1 MHQALSV
8 ALLAPALL
16 LSDTPQ
22 VTVDAGTK
30 VTKTYENALKM
41 ELQSISIEFG
51 DQEQEVP
58 EDQLPEV
65 TIEDNEVIVFTD
77 EYLAVED
84 GRATRI
90 ARTFDSLEDSS
101 SQTVSM
107 PGGEGGEDVT
117 EGESELTGTT
127 VVFTWDEDDESYTA
141 AFGED
146 EEADED
152 LLEDLEG
159 DADFLFMFPGE
170 EVEIGDSWE
179 VEAEGFTLITSPSG
193 DLKIDSEDE
202 DGDDDDEFGEQF
214 EDNLSGEFEVT
225 LESIEDGVAKVVFE
239 GVIDTEI
246 ELERETPEEAPE
258 GLELQ
263 QAFEFSFDV
272 SGTLLWNM
280 EAGIAISMEMEAD
293 VEMNT
298 SNIQTMGEQS
308 IKQVQYFEGEYTS
321 TATFE

>member
-1 MHQALSV
+1 MRHAFAL
-8 ALLAPALL
+8 ALLAPSLL
-16 LSDTPQ
+16 LSDTPS
-22 VTVDAGTK
+22 VAVDAGTK
-30 VTKTYENALKM
+30 VTKTFENATKL
-41 ELQSISIEFG
+41 ELQSISMEFG
-51 DQEQEVP
+51 DEEQEVP
-58 EDQLPEV
+58 DEQLPEV
-65 TIEDNEVIVFTD
+65 VLEDSELIVFTD
-77 EYLAVED
+77 EYLAVD
-84 GRATRI
+84 GGRGTRV
-90 ARTFDSLEDSS
+90 ARTFDTLEDSS
-101 SQTVSM
+101 TQTVSM
-107 PGGEGGEDVT
+107 PDGEGGEEVA

-127 VVFTWDEDDESYTA
+127 IVFSWDEDEEAYTS

-152 LLEDLEG
+152 LLEGLEG

-179 VEAEGFTLITSPSG
+179 VEAKVFTLISSPSG

-202 DGDDDDEFGEQF
+202 ADDDDDFGEQF
-214 EDNLSGEFEVT
+214 EDNLSGEFDVT

-239 GVIDTEI
+239 GVVDTEI
-246 ELERETPEEAPE
+246 ELERETPEDAPE

-263 QAFEFSFDV
+263 QSFEFSFDV

-280 EAGIAISMEMEAD
+280 EEGIAISMELEAD

-308 IKQVQYFEGEYTS
+308 LKQVQYFEGEYTA

>member
-1 MHQALSV
+1 MRHAFAL
-8 ALLAPALL
+8 ALLAPSLL
-16 LSDTPQ
+16 LSDTPS
-22 VTVDAGTK
+22 VAVDAGTK
-30 VTKTYENALKM
+30 VTKTFENATKL
-41 ELQSISIEFG
+41 ELQSISMEFG
-51 DQEQEVP
+51 DEEQEVP
-58 EDQLPEV
+58 DEQLPEV
-65 TIEDNEVIVFTD
+65 VLEDSELIVFTD
-77 EYLAVED
+77 EYLAVD
-84 GRATRI
+84 GGRGTRV
-90 ARTFDSLEDSS
+90 ARTFDTLEDSS
-101 SQTVSM
+101 TQTVSM
-107 PGGEGGEDVT
+107 PDGEGGEEVA

-127 VVFTWDEDDESYTA
+127 IVFSWDEDEEAYTS

-152 LLEDLEG
+152 LLEGLEG

-179 VEAEGFTLITSPSG
+179 VEAKVFTLISSPSG

-202 DGDDDDEFGEQF
+202 ADDDDEFGEQF
-214 EDNLSGEFEVT
+214 EDNLSGEFDVT

-239 GVIDTEI
+239 GVVDTEI
-246 ELERETPEEAPE
+246 ELERETPEDAPE

-263 QAFEFSFDV
+263 QSFEFSFDV

-280 EAGIAISMEMEAD
+280 EEGIAISMELEAD

-308 IKQVQYFEGEYTS
+308 LKQVQYFEGEYTA

>member
-1 MHQALSV
+1 MHQAFAL
-8 ALLAPALL
+8 ALLAPALF
-16 LSDTPQ
+16 LSDTPS
-22 VTVDAGTK
+22 VAVDAGTK

-51 DQEQEVP
+51 DEEQEVP

-65 TIEDNEVIVFTD
+65 TIEDNELVVFTD

-84 GRATRI
+84 GRGTKI
-90 ARTFDSLEDSS
+90 ARTFDTLEDSS
-101 SQTVSM
+101 TQTVSM
-107 PGGEGGEDVT
+107 PDGEGGEEAT
-117 EGESELTGTT
+117 EGESELTGVT
-127 VVFTWDEDDESYTA
+127 VVFAWDADEEVYAA

-146 EEADED
+146 EEGDED

-170 EVEIGDSWE
+170 EVEVGDSWE
-179 VEAEGFTLITSPSG
+179 VEAEVFTLITSPSG

-202 DGDDDDEFGEQF
+202 SDDDNEFGEQF
-214 EDNLSGEFEVT
+214 EDNLSGDFEVT
-225 LESIEDGVAKVVFE
+225 FKSIEDGVAEVVFE
-239 GVIDTEI
+239 GVVDTEI
-246 ELERETPEEAPE
+246 ELDRETPEGAPE

-263 QAFEFSFDV
+263 QGFEFSFDV

-298 SNIQTMGEQS
+298 SNTQTMGDQS
-308 IKQVQYFEGEYTS
+308 VKQVQYFEGEYS
-321 TATFE
+321 ATASFE

>member
-1 MHQALSV
+1 MHHALSV
-8 ALLAPALL
+8 ALLAPALFF
-16 LSDTPQ
+16 SDTPS
-22 VTVDAGTK
+22 VGVEAGTK
-30 VTKTYENALKM
+30 VTKTYENALSM

-51 DQEQEVP
+51 DEEQEVP
-58 EDQLPEV
+58 DEQLPEV
-65 TIEDNEVIVFTD
+65 TIEDNELVVFTD
-77 EYLAVED
+77 EYLAVEG
-84 GRATRI
+84 GRGARI

-107 PGGEGGEDVT
+107 PDGQGGEDLT

-127 VVFTWDEDDESYTA
+127 VVFTWDEDEEGYAA

-146 EEADED
+146 EEADAD
-152 LLEDLEG
+152 LLEGLEG

-170 EVEIGDSWE
+170 EIEVGDSWE
-179 VEAEGFTLITSPSG
+179 VEAEVFTLITSPSG

-202 DGDDDDEFGEQF
+202 SDDDDEFGEQF

-239 GVIDTEI
+239 GVVETEI
-246 ELERETPEEAPE
+246 ELDREAPEEAPE
-258 GLELQ
+258 GLELFQ
-263 QAFEFSFDV
+263 GFEFSFDV

-293 VEMNT
+293 VEMNA
-298 SNIQTMGEQS
+298 SNTQTVGEQS
-308 IKQVQYFEGEYTS
+308 LKQVQYFEGEYTA

>member
-1 MHQALSV
+1 MRHAFAL
-8 ALLAPALL
+8 ALLAPSLL
-16 LSDTPQ
+16 LSDTPS
-22 VTVDAGTK
+22 VAVDAGTK
-30 VTKTYENALKM
+30 VTKTFENATKL
-41 ELQSISIEFG
+41 ELQSISMEFG
-51 DQEQEVP
+51 DEEQEVP
-58 EDQLPEV
+58 DEQLPEV
-65 TIEDNEVIVFTD
+65 VLEDSELIVFTD
-77 EYLAVED
+77 EYLAVD
-84 GRATRI
+84 GGRGTRV
-90 ARTFDSLEDSS
+90 ARTFDTLEDSS
-101 SQTVSM
+101 TQTVSM
-107 PGGEGGEDVT
+107 PDGEGGEEVA

-127 VVFTWDEDDESYTA
+127 IVFSWDEDEEAYTS

-152 LLEDLEG
+152 LLEGLEG

-179 VEAEGFTLITSPSG
+179 VEAAVFTLISSPSG

-202 DGDDDDEFGEQF
+202 ADDDDEFGEQF
-214 EDNLSGEFEVT
+214 EDNLSGEFDVT

-239 GVIDTEI
+239 GVVDTEI
-246 ELERETPEEAPE
+246 ELERETPEDAPE

-263 QAFEFSFDV
+263 QSFEFSFDV

-280 EAGIAISMEMEAD
+280 EEGIAISMELEAD

-308 IKQVQYFEGEYTS
+308 LKQVQYFEGEYTA

>member
-1 MHQALSV
+1 MHHALSA

-16 LSDTPQ
+16 FSDTPS
-22 VTVDAGTK
+22 VGVEAGTK
-30 VTKTYENALKM
+30 VTKTYENALSM

-51 DQEQEVP
+51 DEEQEVP
-58 EDQLPEV
+58 DEQLPEV
-65 TIEDNEVIVFTD
+65 TIEDNELVVFTD
-77 EYLAVED
+77 EYLAVEG
-84 GRATRI
+84 GRGARI

-107 PGGEGGEDVT
+107 PDGQGGEDLT

-127 VVFTWDEDDESYTA
+127 VVFTWDEDEEGYAA

-146 EEADED
+146 EEADAD
-152 LLEDLEG
+152 LLEGLEG

-170 EVEIGDSWE
+170 EIEVGDSWE
-179 VEAEGFTLITSPSG
+179 VEAEVFTLITSPSG

-202 DGDDDDEFGEQF
+202 SDDDDEFGEQF

-239 GVIDTEI
+239 GVVETEI
-246 ELERETPEEAPE
+246 ELDREAPEEAPE
-258 GLELQ
+258 GLELFQ
-263 QAFEFSFDV
+263 GFEFSFDV

-293 VEMNT
+293 VEMNA
-298 SNIQTMGEQS
+298 SNTQTVGEQS
-308 IKQVQYFEGEYTS
+308 LKQVQYFEGEYTA

>member
-1 MHQALSV
+1 MHQAFAL

-16 LSDTPQ
+16 FSDTPS
-22 VTVDAGTK
+22 VAVDAGTK
-30 VTKTYENALKM
+30 VTKTYENVLKL

-51 DQEQEVP
+51 DEEQEVP
-58 EDQLPEV
+58 DDQLPEV
-65 TIEDNEVIVFTD
+65 TIEDNEMVVFTD
-77 EYLAVED
+77 EYLAVEG
-84 GRATRI
+84 GRGTKV
-90 ARTFDSLEDSS
+90 ARTYDTLEDSS
-101 SQTVSM
+101 TQTVSM
-107 PGGEGGEDVT
+107 PDGEGGEDVT
-117 EGESELTGTT
+117 EGESELAGAT
-127 VVFTWDEDDESYTA
+127 VVFSWDADEEGYAA

-146 EEADED
+146 EEGDED

-170 EVEIGDSWE
+170 ELEVGDSWE
-179 VEAEGFTLITSPSG
+179 VGAEVFTLITSPSG

-202 DGDDDDEFGEQF
+202 SDEDNQFGEQF
-214 EDNLSGEFEVT
+214 EDNLSGDFEVT

-239 GVIDTEI
+239 GVVDTEI
-246 ELERETPEEAPE
+246 ELEREAPEGAPE

-263 QAFEFSFDV
+263 QGFDFSFDV

-280 EAGIAISMEMEAD
+280 ESGIAVSMEMEAD

-298 SNIQTMGEQS
+298 SNTQTMGDQS
-308 IKQVQYFEGEYTS
+308 VKQVQYFEGEYTA

>member
-1 MHQALSV
+1 MHQAFAL

-16 LSDTPQ
+16 FSDTPS
-22 VTVDAGTK
+22 VAVDAGTK
-30 VTKTYENALKM
+30 VTKTYENVLKL

-51 DQEQEVP
+51 DEEQEVP
-58 EDQLPEV
+58 DDQLPEV
-65 TIEDNEVIVFTD
+65 TIEDNEMVVFTD
-77 EYLAVED
+77 EYLAVEG
-84 GRATRI
+84 GRGTKV
-90 ARTFDSLEDSS
+90 ARTYDTLEDSS
-101 SQTVSM
+101 TQTVSM
-107 PGGEGGEDVT
+107 PDGEGGEDVT
-117 EGESELTGTT
+117 EGESELAGAT
-127 VVFTWDEDDESYTA
+127 VVFSWDADEEGYAA

-146 EEADED
+146 EEGDED

-170 EVEIGDSWE
+170 ELEVGDSWE
-179 VEAEGFTLITSPSG
+179 VGAEVFTLITSPSG

-202 DGDDDDEFGEQF
+202 SDEDNQFGEQF
-214 EDNLSGEFEVT
+214 EDNLSGDFEVT

-239 GVIDTEI
+239 GVVDTEI
-246 ELERETPEEAPE
+246 ELEREAPEGAPE

-263 QAFEFSFDV
+263 QGFEFSFDV

-280 EAGIAISMEMEAD
+280 ESGIAVSMEMEAD

-298 SNIQTMGEQS
+298 SNTQTMGDQS
-308 IKQVQYFEGEYTS
+308 VKQVQYFEGEYTA

>member
-1 MHQALSV
+1 MHQAFAL

-16 LSDTPQ
+16 FSDTPS
-22 VTVDAGTK
+22 VAVDAGTK
-30 VTKTYENALKM
+30 VTKTYENVLKL

-51 DQEQEVP
+51 DEEQEVP
-58 EDQLPEV
+58 DDQLPEV
-65 TIEDNEVIVFTD
+65 TIEDNEMVVFTD
-77 EYLAVED
+77 EYLAVEG
-84 GRATRI
+84 GRGTKV
-90 ARTFDSLEDSS
+90 ARTYDTLEDSS
-101 SQTVSM
+101 TQTVSM
-107 PGGEGGEDVT
+107 PDGQGGEDVT
-117 EGESELTGTT
+117 EGESELAGAT
-127 VVFTWDEDDESYTA
+127 VVFSWDADEEGYAA

-146 EEADED
+146 EEGDED

-170 EVEIGDSWE
+170 ELEVGDSWE
-179 VEAEGFTLITSPSG
+179 VGAEVFTLITSPSG

-202 DGDDDDEFGEQF
+202 SDEDNQFGEQF
-214 EDNLSGEFEVT
+214 EDNLSGDFEVT

-239 GVIDTEI
+239 GVVDTEI
-246 ELERETPEEAPE
+246 ELEREAPEGAPE

-263 QAFEFSFDV
+263 QGFEFSFDV

-280 EAGIAISMEMEAD
+280 ESGIAVSMEMEAD

-298 SNIQTMGEQS
+298 SNTQTMGDQS
-308 IKQVQYFEGEYTS
+308 VKQVQYFEGEYTA